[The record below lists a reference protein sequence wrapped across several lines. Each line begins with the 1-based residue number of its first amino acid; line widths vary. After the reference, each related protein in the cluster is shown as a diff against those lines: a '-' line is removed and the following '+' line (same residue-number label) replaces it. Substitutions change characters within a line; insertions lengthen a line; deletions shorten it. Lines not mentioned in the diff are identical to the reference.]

1 VSTLKA
7 VEVAVDTAVEDMQV
21 GMQAEAIR
29 AVADIYLLFL
39 IFTAQV
45 IRHLANQCVY
55 QITITPITVTHH
67 LTFLCSV
74 EVVMIVSPQRNA
86 RLKTMPQDFEIAP
99 QELWRHDQTFDE
111 ALMYCLFLEHDGKKG
126 WRLPNSYGW
135 PTPDRDK
142 RDGNDIPHRADGYTE
157 DEEDAIARFISD
169 NFTDAEFW
177 VANDHDSRYRDDQFT
192 TIPVR
197 STNGN

>member
-1 VSTLKA
+1 
-7 VEVAVDTAVEDMQV
+7 
-21 GMQAEAIR
+21 
-29 AVADIYLLFL
+29 
-39 IFTAQV
+39 
-45 IRHLANQCVY
+45 
-55 QITITPITVTHH
+55 
-67 LTFLCSV
+67 
-74 EVVMIVSPQRNA
+74 
-86 RLKTMPQDFEIAP
+86 MPQDFEIAP